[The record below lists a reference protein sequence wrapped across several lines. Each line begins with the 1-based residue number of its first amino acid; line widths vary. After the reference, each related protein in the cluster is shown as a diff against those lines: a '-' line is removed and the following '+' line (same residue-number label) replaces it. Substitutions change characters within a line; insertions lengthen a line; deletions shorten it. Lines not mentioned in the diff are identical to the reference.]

1 MKKTYLLN
9 KTGQDLSKT
18 TFLDSRFRGNDSN
31 LSPIVIPAKAGI
43 QEPHRYLLKRY
54 KKTSFSL
61 FAIVLLILLMS
72 GCMRLALH
80 ATSPLIPDLTKAFF
94 EECDLALAEQSLPAE
109 LKLMEG
115 LLKSAPQNK
124 ELLTALCMGFTGY
137 AMLFVEKED
146 PERASRLY
154 LRARRY
160 GLKVMGIEEDAT
172 SQAILNHLNAMDKE
186 QIEPLF
192 WVTMSWNGWIN
203 LNLDKPAALGELTA
217 SQECL
222 ERVMKIDPEYF
233 YGSPYIIAGSMLA
246 ARPKI
251 LGGDAA
257 KAKEFFTKAM
267 AASNGKFFLAQYYYA
282 KYYAVRVQDR
292 ELFLNLI
299 EEVEQ
304 APLDQL
310 KEACLINSAI
320 KEKMKGLKE
329 MADELFF

>member
-1 MKKTYLLN
+1 MKKT
-9 KTGQDLSKT
+9 SC
-18 TFLDSRFRGNDSN
+18 
-31 LSPIVIPAKAGI
+31 
-43 QEPHRYLLKRY
+43 
-54 KKTSFSL
+54 SL
-61 FAIVLLILLMS
+61 FAIVLLMLLMT
-72 GCMRLALH
+72 GCTRLALH
-80 ATSPLIPDLTKAFF
+80 VTSPLISNLTSAFF
-94 EECDLALAEQSLPAE
+94 EECDLELAEQSLPAE

-137 AMLFVEKED
+137 AMLFVEEEA

-160 GLKVMGIEEDAT
+160 GLMAMGIEDANH
-172 SQAILNHLNAMDKE
+172 QPILARLSAMDKG

-222 ERVMKIDPEYF
+222 KRVMKIDPEYF
-233 YGSPYIIAGSMLA
+233 YGSPYIISGSMLA

-282 KYYAVRVQDR
+282 KYYAVRVQDK

>member
-1 MKKTYLLN
+1 MKKT
-9 KTGQDLSKT
+9 SC
-18 TFLDSRFRGNDSN
+18 
-31 LSPIVIPAKAGI
+31 
-43 QEPHRYLLKRY
+43 
-54 KKTSFSL
+54 SL
-61 FAIVLLILLMS
+61 FAIVLLMLLMT
-72 GCMRLALH
+72 GCTRLALH
-80 ATSPLIPDLTKAFF
+80 ATSPLIPNLTMAFF
-94 EECDLALAEQSLPAE
+94 EECDLELAEQSLPAE

-137 AMLFVEKED
+137 AMLFVEEED
-146 PERASRLY
+146 PERASILY

-160 GLKVMGIEEDAT
+160 GLKAIGIEDANHQTILT
-172 SQAILNHLNAMDKE
+172 SLSAMGKG

-192 WVTMSWNGWIN
+192 WITMSWNGWIN

-222 ERVMKIDPEYF
+222 KGVMKIDPEYF
-233 YGSPYIIAGSMLA
+233 YGSPYIISGSMLA

-304 APLDQL
+304 TPLNQL

-320 KEKMKGLKE
+320 KEKMKGLKG

>member
-1 MKKTYLLN
+1 MKKT
-9 KTGQDLSKT
+9 SC
-18 TFLDSRFRGNDSN
+18 
-31 LSPIVIPAKAGI
+31 
-43 QEPHRYLLKRY
+43 
-54 KKTSFSL
+54 SL
-61 FAIVLLILLMS
+61 FAIVLLMLLMS

-80 ATSPLIPDLTKAFF
+80 ATSPLIPNLTMAFF
-94 EECDLALAEQSLPAE
+94 EECDLKLAEQSLPAE

-137 AMLFVEKED
+137 AMLFVEEED
-146 PERASRLY
+146 PERASILY

-160 GLKVMGIEEDAT
+160 GLKAIGIEDANH
-172 SQAILNHLNAMDKE
+172 QAILARLNAMGKG

-233 YGSPYIIAGSMLA
+233 YGSPYIISGSMLA

-282 KYYAVRVQDR
+282 KYYAVRVQDK

-299 EEVEQ
+299 EEVER

-310 KEACLINSAI
+310 KDACLINSAI

>member
-1 MKKTYLLN
+1 MKR
-9 KTGQDLSKT
+9 
-18 TFLDSRFRGNDSN
+18 TFHNPL
-31 LSPIVIPAKAGI
+31 IA
-43 QEPHRYLLKRY
+43 
-54 KKTSFSL
+54 
-61 FAIVLLILLMS
+61 VLLILFFVT
-72 GCMRLALH
+72 GCTRLALH
-80 ATSPLIPDLTKAFF
+80 VTSPLIPNLTSAFF
-94 EECDLALAEQSLPAE
+94 EECDLELAEQSLPAE

-137 AMLFVEKED
+137 AMLFVEEEA

-160 GLKVMGIEEDAT
+160 GLKAMGIEDANH
-172 SQAILNHLNAMDKE
+172 QPILARLSAMDKG

-222 ERVMKIDPEYF
+222 KRVMKIDPEYF
-233 YGSPYIIAGSMLA
+233 YGSPYIISGSMLA

-257 KAKEFFTKAM
+257 KAKELFTKAM

-282 KYYAVRVQDR
+282 KYYAVRVQDK

>member
-1 MKKTYLLN
+1 MKR
-9 KTGQDLSKT
+9 
-18 TFLDSRFRGNDSN
+18 TFHNPL
-31 LSPIVIPAKAGI
+31 IA
-43 QEPHRYLLKRY
+43 
-54 KKTSFSL
+54 
-61 FAIVLLILLMS
+61 VLLILFFVT
-72 GCMRLALH
+72 GCTRLALH
-80 ATSPLIPDLTKAFF
+80 VTSPLISNLTSAFF
-94 EECDLALAEQSLPAE
+94 EECDLELAEQSLPAE

-137 AMLFVEKED
+137 AMLFVEEEA

-160 GLKVMGIEEDAT
+160 GLMAMGIEDANH
-172 SQAILNHLNAMDKE
+172 QPILARLSAMDKG

-222 ERVMKIDPEYF
+222 KRVMKIDPEYF
-233 YGSPYIIAGSMLA
+233 YGSPYIISGSMLA

-282 KYYAVRVQDR
+282 KYYAVRVQDK

>member
-1 MKKTYLLN
+1 
-9 KTGQDLSKT
+9 
-18 TFLDSRFRGNDSN
+18 
-31 LSPIVIPAKAGI
+31 
-43 QEPHRYLLKRY
+43 
-54 KKTSFSL
+54 
-61 FAIVLLILLMS
+61 
-72 GCMRLALH
+72 MRLALH
-80 ATSPLIPDLTKAFF
+80 ATSPLIPNLTMAFF
-94 EECDLALAEQSLPAE
+94 EECDLELAEQSLPAE

-137 AMLFVEKED
+137 AMLFVEEED
-146 PERASRLY
+146 PERASILY

-160 GLKVMGIEEDAT
+160 GLKAIGIEDANH
-172 SQAILNHLNAMDKE
+172 QAILARLNAMGKG

-233 YGSPYIIAGSMLA
+233 YGSPYIISGSMLA

-282 KYYAVRVQDR
+282 KYYAVRVQDK

-299 EEVEQ
+299 EEVER

-310 KEACLINSAI
+310 KDACLINSAI

>member
-1 MKKTYLLN
+1 MKKT
-9 KTGQDLSKT
+9 SC
-18 TFLDSRFRGNDSN
+18 
-31 LSPIVIPAKAGI
+31 
-43 QEPHRYLLKRY
+43 
-54 KKTSFSL
+54 SL
-61 FAIVLLILLMS
+61 FAIVLLMLLMT
-72 GCMRLALH
+72 GCTRLALH
-80 ATSPLIPDLTKAFF
+80 VTSPLISNLTSAFF
-94 EECDLALAEQSLPAE
+94 EECDLELAEQSLPAE

-137 AMLFVEKED
+137 AMLFVEEEA

-160 GLKVMGIEEDAT
+160 GLKAMGIEDANH
-172 SQAILNHLNAMDKE
+172 QPILARLSAMDKG

-222 ERVMKIDPEYF
+222 KRVMKIDPEYF
-233 YGSPYIIAGSMLA
+233 YGSPYIISGSMLA

-282 KYYAVRVQDR
+282 KYYAVRVQDK

>member
-1 MKKTYLLN
+1 
-9 KTGQDLSKT
+9 
-18 TFLDSRFRGNDSN
+18 
-31 LSPIVIPAKAGI
+31 
-43 QEPHRYLLKRY
+43 
-54 KKTSFSL
+54 
-61 FAIVLLILLMS
+61 
-72 GCMRLALH
+72 
-80 ATSPLIPDLTKAFF
+80 
-94 EECDLALAEQSLPAE
+94 
-109 LKLMEG
+109 
-115 LLKSAPQNK
+115 
-124 ELLTALCMGFTGY
+124 
-137 AMLFVEKED
+137 
-146 PERASRLY
+146 
-154 LRARRY
+154 
-160 GLKVMGIEEDAT
+160 
-172 SQAILNHLNAMDKE
+172 
-186 QIEPLF
+186 
-192 WVTMSWNGWIN
+192 MSWNGWIN
-203 LNLDKPAALGELTA
+203 LNLDKPAALGELTV

>member
-1 MKKTYLLN
+1 MKKT
-9 KTGQDLSKT
+9 SC
-18 TFLDSRFRGNDSN
+18 
-31 LSPIVIPAKAGI
+31 
-43 QEPHRYLLKRY
+43 
-54 KKTSFSL
+54 SL
-61 FAIVLLILLMS
+61 FTIVLLMLLMS

-80 ATSPLIPDLTKAFF
+80 ATSPLIPNLTMAFF
-94 EECDLALAEQSLPAE
+94 EECDLELAEQSLPAE

-137 AMLFVEKED
+137 AMLFVEEED
-146 PERASRLY
+146 PERASILY

-160 GLKVMGIEEDAT
+160 GLKAIGIEDANH
-172 SQAILNHLNAMDKE
+172 QAILARLNAMGKG

-233 YGSPYIIAGSMLA
+233 YGSPYIISGSMLA

-257 KAKEFFTKAM
+257 KAEEFFTKAM

-282 KYYAVRVQDR
+282 KYYAVRVQDK

-299 EEVEQ
+299 EEVER

-310 KEACLINSAI
+310 KDACLINSAI

>member
-1 MKKTYLLN
+1 MKKT
-9 KTGQDLSKT
+9 SC
-18 TFLDSRFRGNDSN
+18 
-31 LSPIVIPAKAGI
+31 
-43 QEPHRYLLKRY
+43 
-54 KKTSFSL
+54 SL
-61 FAIVLLILLMS
+61 FAIVLLMLLMS

-80 ATSPLIPDLTKAFF
+80 ATSPLIPNLTMAFF
-94 EECDLALAEQSLPAE
+94 EECDLELAEQSLPAE

-137 AMLFVEKED
+137 AMLFVEEED
-146 PERASRLY
+146 PERASILY

-160 GLKVMGIEEDAT
+160 GLKAIGIEDANH
-172 SQAILNHLNAMDKE
+172 QAILARLNAMGKG

-233 YGSPYIIAGSMLA
+233 YGSPYIISGSMLA

-299 EEVEQ
+299 EEVER

-310 KEACLINSAI
+310 KDACLINSAI

>member
-1 MKKTYLLN
+1 MKKT
-9 KTGQDLSKT
+9 SC
-18 TFLDSRFRGNDSN
+18 
-31 LSPIVIPAKAGI
+31 
-43 QEPHRYLLKRY
+43 
-54 KKTSFSL
+54 SL
-61 FAIVLLILLMS
+61 FAIVLLMLLMT
-72 GCMRLALH
+72 GCTRLALH
-80 ATSPLIPDLTKAFF
+80 ATSPLIPNLTRAFF
-94 EECDLALAEQSLPAE
+94 EECDLKLAEQSLPAE

-137 AMLFVEKED
+137 AMLFVEEEY

-160 GLKVMGIEEDAT
+160 GLKAMGIEEDAAP
-172 SQAILNHLNAMDKE
+172 QAILSHLSAMDRG

-203 LNLDKPAALGELTA
+203 LNLDKPAALGELTSA
-217 SQECL
+217 QKCL
-222 ERVMKIDPEYF
+222 KRVMRINPEYF
-233 YGSPYIIAGSMLA
+233 FGSPYIISGSMLA

-267 AASNGKFFLAQYYYA
+267 AVSNGKFFLAQFYYA
-282 KYYAVRVQDR
+282 KYYAVRVQDKK
-292 ELFLNLI
+292 LFLNLI
-299 EEVEQ
+299 EEVGQ

-310 KEACLINSAI
+310 KEVCLINSAI
-320 KEKMKGLKE
+320 KGKMKGLKE
-329 MADELFF
+329 MTEDLFF